1 MASPDHESI
10 VVVLQDETWLLSVRE
25 SLQPWELGFTCPCS
39 ALSSR
44 LCVET
49 WTPAE
54 GSVPLSWVWMT
65 GHREKGG
72 LYWEVLS

>member
-1 MASPDHESI
+1 MA
-10 VVVLQDETWLLSVRE
+10 LQDRSWLLSAQE
-25 SLQPWELGFTCPCS
+25 SLQSRGSGLTCPRS
-39 ALSSR
+39 PLSSR

-49 WTPAE
+49 QMPAE

-72 LYWEVLS
+72 LYREVLS

>member
-1 MASPDHESI
+1 MASPEQESVI
-10 VVVLQDETWLLSVRE
+10 VALQDPTWLLSVQE
-25 SLQPWELGFTCPCS
+25 SLQSWELGLTCPCS
-39 ALSSR
+39 FSSR

-54 GSVPLSWVWMT
+54 GSVPLSRVWMT

-72 LYWEVLS
+72 LGREVLL